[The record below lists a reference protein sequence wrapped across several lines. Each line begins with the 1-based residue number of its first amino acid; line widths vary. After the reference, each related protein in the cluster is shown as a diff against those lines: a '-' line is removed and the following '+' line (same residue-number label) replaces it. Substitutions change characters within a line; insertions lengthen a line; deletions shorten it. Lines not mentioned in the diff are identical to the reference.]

1 MTSDN
6 VIISKYK
13 NVFTKGYTPNSSEEV
28 FVIEKVKN
36 SVPWRYIISDLNGE
50 ENVWRFYETNFKKQ
64 MKKILELKK

>member
-13 NVFTKGYTPNSSEEV
+13 NVFAKGYTPNSSEEV

-50 ENVWRFYETNFKKQ
+50 ENVWRFYEMNFKKQ